1 MARPRV
7 NQFADDLGIS
17 RREALNVMNKGR
29 RRSDGGSAVLESN
42 MNKMK
47 GYKDG
52 GSETFSLTEEE
63 ELEMMGT
70 NMSTFKKAMHDKAF
84 GGEPMGS
91 GGGRE
96 RAMEKKK
103 TRRTMKAKGYSD
115 GGTKLTKEQQ
125 GELEALY
132 DTLPRDLDAQAN
144 PEGAPQKLP
153 LRAGTRAKSG
163 EKAYENYASG
173 GSMKVKGYANGGS
186 CRGGG
191 AAIKGTKFS
200 GVR

>member
-7 NQFADDLGIS
+7 NQFAEDLGIS
-17 RREALNVMNKGR
+17 RREALNLMNKGR

-47 GYKDG
+47 GYKEG

-96 RAMEKKK
+96 RAMEEKAMGGA
-103 TRRTMKAKGYSD
+103 MKA
-115 GGTKLTKEQQ
+115 
-125 GELEALY
+125 
-132 DTLPRDLDAQAN
+132 
-144 PEGAPQKLP
+144 
-153 LRAGTRAKSG
+153 
-163 EKAYENYASG
+163 
-173 GSMKVKGYANGGS
+173 KGYANGGS

-191 AAIKGTKFS
+191 AAIKGTKFK
-200 GVR
+200 GVF